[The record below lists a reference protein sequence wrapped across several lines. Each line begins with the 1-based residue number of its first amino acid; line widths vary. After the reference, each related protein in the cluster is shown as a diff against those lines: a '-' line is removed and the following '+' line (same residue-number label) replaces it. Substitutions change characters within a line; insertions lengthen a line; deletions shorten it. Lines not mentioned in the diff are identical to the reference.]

1 MVQFSETQFY
11 EQLCIPT
18 IKKLLKETFV
28 PDNTNAD
35 FSAKNT
41 SLNFS
46 EGQLKSFAEDIL
58 ASDLMY
64 DIQNLANNDP
74 AASKHSNKEKYVWD
88 SYKGMKA
95 VMYYRIAHHLMDFE
109 NNCLMP
115 SKSSY
120 FADEEDDQ
128 LIRDYMVLQARVI
141 SEKAAKETTIEINPS
156 AQIGKGFV
164 IDHGIGTK
172 VAPGIPNFSTVI
184 GETCTIGENCTL
196 LNSVLLGAQ
205 VINQAS
211 TPNEGVSTGKRHP
224 TLGNGVTVCAGVRI
238 LGDIKVGNNVLI
250 GPCCVITNNI
260 PDNYVITV
268 INQLQYS
275 RQKKDSVEE
284 HSKKDQIEFLENI
297 NYIYP
302 VIEGLTINDKGK
314 LLLFGDRIAA
324 CKLSV
329 VSLDDGKE
337 YEISSLH
344 IVVENIT
351 QTSVEFCLQS
361 ENMSDLYIIKNLSL
375 RIDFVG
381 QEYPDCEFILERPY
395 ALKQYIE
402 AMKSKKSTNEEKK

>member
-18 IKKLLKETFV
+18 IKKLLRETFV

-35 FSAKNT
+35 FSSKNT

-74 AASKHSNKEKYVWD
+74 AASKHSNKERYVWD

-95 VMYYRIAHHLMDFE
+95 VMYYRIAHRLMDFE

-120 FADEEDDQ
+120 FADEEDDE

-172 VAPGIPNFSTVI
+172 VAPGIPSFSTVI
-184 GETCTIGENCTL
+184 GETCIIGENCTL

-211 TPNEGVSTGKRHP
+211 NPNEGVSVGKRHP
-224 TLGNGVTVCAGVRI
+224 TLGNDVTVCAGVRI

-250 GPCCVITNNI
+250 GPCCVITDDV
-260 PDNYVITV
+260 PDNYIITV

-275 RQKKDSVEE
+275 RIKKDFLEQHNE
-284 HSKKDQIEFLENI
+284 KDRREFLENI
-297 NYIYP
+297 DSKYP
-302 VIEGLTINDKGK
+302 VIEGLTINDKGNIV
-314 LLLFGDRIAA
+314 LFGDRIAG
-324 CKLSV
+324 CTLSV
-329 VSLDDGKE
+329 ISLDDGKE

-344 IVVENIT
+344 IVIENIT
-351 QTSVEFCLQS
+351 QTSVEFRLES
-361 ENMSDLYIIKNLSL
+361 ENMSDLYKTKNYSL
-375 RIDFVG
+375 RIDFSN
-381 QEYPDCEFILERPY
+381 QEHPDCVFILEKPY
-395 ALKQYIE
+395 ALKQYIK
-402 AMKSKKSTNEEKK
+402 AMKNKKSTKEGK